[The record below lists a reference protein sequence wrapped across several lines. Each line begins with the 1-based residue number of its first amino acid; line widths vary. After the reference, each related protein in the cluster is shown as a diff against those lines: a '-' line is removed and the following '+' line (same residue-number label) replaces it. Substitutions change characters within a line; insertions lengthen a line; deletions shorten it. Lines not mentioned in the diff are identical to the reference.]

1 MKSLLRAPTATHAMM
16 IYWGMVSDPLGPENI
31 SPEILQGVEARQH
44 RPERQ
49 GGDDRNPHDR
59 AQPSERA

>member
-1 MKSLLRAPTATHAMM
+1 M
-16 IYWGMVSDPLGPENI
+16 IYGGMVSVRLGPENI
-31 SPEILQGVEARQH
+31 SPKILERVEPCQH

-59 AQPSERA
+59 AQTGERA

>member
-1 MKSLLRAPTATHAMM
+1 
-16 IYWGMVSDPLGPENI
+16 MVSVPLGSENI
-31 SPEILQGVEARQH
+31 SPEILQRVESRQH

-59 AQPSERA
+59 AQAGEGA